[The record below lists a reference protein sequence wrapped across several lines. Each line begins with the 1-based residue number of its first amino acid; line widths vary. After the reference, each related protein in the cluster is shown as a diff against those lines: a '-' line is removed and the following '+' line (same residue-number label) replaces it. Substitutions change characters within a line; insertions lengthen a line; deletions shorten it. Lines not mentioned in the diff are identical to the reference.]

1 MKGNIKY
8 FILVKTTIF
17 IIFNFIYSYIYNLCN
32 SDEYLYDRNCECI
45 ILNSRNNRILS
56 EDKNKTIKLGYK
68 HKLHLNKNDY
78 LKNKKYSAESDCS
91 GRSVSKKK
99 YNSKFAAKSLV
110 KKCTS
115 VICKPYTTIYT
126 FFEKLLYRVFCI
138 IYKYRKSR
146 DPSQKKSLKR
156 SVFISTALIFVLP
169 VILFLTASVIYI
181 LDQFFSQTWKD
192 LIPLNGT
199 DNFLY
204 YLREN
209 AKFIA
214 LSTSILSVS
223 MVIFILVKFLKYV
236 IEVNKNELKS

>member
-8 FILVKTTIF
+8 FI
-17 IIFNFIYSYIYNLCN
+17 LCN

-126 FFEKLLYRVFCI
+126 FFEKLLYR
-138 IYKYRKSR
+138 
-146 DPSQKKSLKR
+146 
-156 SVFISTALIFVLP
+156 
-169 VILFLTASVIYI
+169 
-181 LDQFFSQTWKD
+181 D